1 MFFFTYLRGEL
12 HRRIWQA
19 VFIALGLALGVGLV
33 VTVAA
38 ASAGVNKAQSG
49 VLTALY
55 GVGTDVTVT
64 GPALTTPGQSCVRTS
79 RGQRCGAN
87 PAKANPSKKEPAITP
102 GQTYDVLV
110 TPYQEPIRASA
121 VAAVTRLHDV
131 AAATGVLTLVDSAIT
146 YPANGGP
153 PHVAAFTVDGVD
165 TGHTSVGPLSV
176 ATASSGRFFTAADSD
191 ADVAVVDSAYATI
204 NNLKVDSTITVGQVR
219 FTVIGIVNQP
229 TGTSPPA
236 VYVPLARAQALATVT
251 KYFGGSVG
259 NRVEPDL
266 RGRGQCRRHSRRA
279 KGDLP
284 TAAQRHRDSLH
295 QLGQRGDRVAVERR
309 QAAERPWQVGVGA
322 GADRRLRPGQPVDDG
337 GGGPAVR
344 RVRHAEGARLADPTD
359 HRPGAR

>member
-64 GPALTTPGQSCVRTS
+64 GSGAYYARAIVVSVH
-79 RGQRCGAN
+79 RGANDAVQN
-87 PAKANPSKKEPAITP
+87 PAKANPSKKEPTITP

-176 ATASSGRFFTAADSD
+176 ATVSSGRFFTTADSD
-191 ADVAVVDSAYATI
+191 DDVAVVDSAYATI

-229 TGTSPPA
+229 TGHKPARRVHPPGARPSPGDRHE
-236 VYVPLARAQALATVT
+236 VPRRERREQ
-251 KYFGGSVG
+251 GQ
-259 NRVEPDL
+259 PDL

-284 TAAQRHRDSLH
+284 AAARRHRDSLH
-295 QLGQRGDRVAVERR
+295 QLGERGDRVAVQRR
-309 QAAERPWQVGVGA
+309 QADE
-322 GADRRLRPGQPVDDG
+322 
-337 GGGPAVR
+337 
-344 RVRHAEGARLADPTD
+344 
-359 HRPGAR
+359 